1 MRTLLSR
8 IAGFIRRARLDRRLH
23 DEVAGILIGVA
34 MLASLLPAL
43 RAIRLNPVAALRQ
56 N

>member
-8 IAGFIRRARLDRRLH
+8 IAGFIRRARLDRRLD
-23 DEVAGILIGVA
+23 DEVRFHLD